1 LFCILIVARLPS
13 LVSRIAYIIPS
24 TSHLGHKLRAGLRI
38 AYLARIWA
46 WVAPSKEG
54 RIFDIRNP
62 LISDVRCL
70 FSTNYE
76 LSIVRCIIPNFEF
89 DFK

>member
-1 LFCILIVARLPS
+1 M
-13 LVSRIAYIIPS
+13 
-24 TSHLGHKLRAGLRI
+24 
-38 AYLARIWA
+38 
-46 WVAPSKEG
+46 APSKEG

-62 LISDVRCL
+62 LMSEVRFQMSDVRSQMSDVRCQMSDVRSQMSDVRCQMSDVRCL